1 MTSDQEKKGKKILL
15 YEYGY
20 LDVVDEMLCTDDD
33 DVGGIGLTGGNEWM
47 MANYNAI
54 RAGR

>member
-1 MTSDQEKKGKKILL
+1 VTKKRKGKKKLL

-33 DVGGIGLTGGNEWM
+33 DVGGIWIKLE
-47 MANYNAI
+47 
-54 RAGR
+54 